1 MFWLSGKPKVKRFES
16 ALLSIHR
23 TLAFIFITAHMY
35 KLKRFFLTFLFVGIT
50 SYTLAQTSSGVVLE
64 GQVTLL
70 SNSMASPGKNVI
82 VSIEELNLSTF
93 TDSLGNFRFDN
104 LVSGIYG
111 LQAASMDFQT
121 LDTIVTIGEK
131 SQWLEL
137 NIQLNCNYSAE
148 TAKDDIA
155 RNQTK
160 ILLSG
165 GVAPT
170 VYPNQKEFEIKFN
183 LTYFELGCHHVPHT
197 CLEEYNQEV
206 FRYLDEKYGQE
217 WRDLVRQDVI
227 GLAKSKPH

>member
-1 MFWLSGKPKVKRFES
+1 
-16 ALLSIHR
+16 
-23 TLAFIFITAHMY
+23 
-35 KLKRFFLTFLFVGIT
+35 
-50 SYTLAQTSSGVVLE
+50 
-64 GQVTLL
+64 
-70 SNSMASPGKNVI
+70 
-82 VSIEELNLSTF
+82 
-93 TDSLGNFRFDN
+93 
-104 LVSGIYG
+104 
-111 LQAASMDFQT
+111 MDFQT

-131 SQWLEL
+131 SQRMEL

-183 LTYFELGCHHVPHT
+183 LTYFELGCLYEPHT

-206 FRYLDEKYGQE
+206 FRYLDEKYGKE

-227 GLAKSKPH
+227 GLAKSKSH